1 MITHRNGAYLR
12 PIAEGVMRAL
22 PSDRLG
28 QRGLF
33 ADYELAGH
41 RNPFGTAPRA
51 MVEVLVPHFS
61 TGGLLEFSRGGISSR
76 VERLGQIFRPAGIS
90 MRTLVPPA
98 ANVGENHPTIGI
110 SLRFDIRRKKIGC
123 VRLVLVIIAM
133 AEDRLT
139 WTGGPAVTM
148 RSFKTRFF
156 KGIEDAA
163 DPTGDAID
171 ILGGIH

>member
-33 ADYELAGH
+33 ADYELGSH
-41 RNPFGTAPRA
+41 RSFGTAPRA

-61 TGGLLEFSRGGISSR
+61 TGGLLEFSRGSISSR

-110 SLRFDIRRKKIGC
+110 SLRSDIRRKKIGC

-139 WTGGPAVTM
+139 WMGGLAVTM

-156 KGIEDAA
+156 KEIEDAA
-163 DPTGDAID
+163 DPIGDAID
-171 ILGGIH
+171 ILGGIR